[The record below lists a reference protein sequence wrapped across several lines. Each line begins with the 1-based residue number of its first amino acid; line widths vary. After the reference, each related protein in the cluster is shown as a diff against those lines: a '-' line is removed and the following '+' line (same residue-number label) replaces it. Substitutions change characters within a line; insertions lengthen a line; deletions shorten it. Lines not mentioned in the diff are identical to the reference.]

1 MNCPP
6 SIPKRLRKVIHVTDR
21 LLAERCARGRVVL
34 IDDDTEILDALA
46 ALLQLEGY
54 ACEAYSSAIQYLQVI
69 AFNQPHFPGPCC
81 VICDVKMPVIDGL
94 ELQRR
99 LMDLDDT
106 PLLLMSGESGA
117 EEAVTAFRSGVLDFL
132 IKPIETDLLLAAVEK
147 ALQTSAVRQLE
158 YAEQN
163 LLLSR
168 IASLTTRERDIASRV
183 ARGELNREI
192 AEELGISLRTVKMYR
207 QQAMEKLAID
217 KVVDLARLADKGGL

>member
-6 SIPKRLRKVIHVTDR
+6 STPKPVRKVIHIADQ

-54 ACEAYSSAIQYLQVI
+54 AFETYNSALHYLEVI
-69 AFNQPHFPGPCC
+69 ALNQPHFPGPRC

-117 EEAVTAFRSGVLDFL
+117 EEAVTAFRRGVLDFL
-132 IKPIETDLLLAAVEK
+132 IKPIEAGLLLAAIEK
-147 ALQTSAVRQLE
+147 ALETSALRQLKH
-158 YAEQN
+158 AEQKQ
-163 LLLSR
+163 LLAR
-168 IASLTTRERDIASRV
+168 IASLTARERDIACRV

-207 QQAMEKLAID
+207 QQAMEKLAVE
-217 KVVDLARLADKGGL
+217 KVVDLARLAEKGGL